1 MSRSS
6 PVEVYEPDTLNN
18 INPEN
23 ISQAE
28 YVDIFLALPFNTQ
41 SEGSCKKA
49 RRYSSIGG

>member
-28 YVDIFLALPFNTQ
+28 YVGIFLALLFPIT
-41 SEGSCKKA
+41 EVEKVVRKLDVTPV
-49 RRYSSIGG
+49 